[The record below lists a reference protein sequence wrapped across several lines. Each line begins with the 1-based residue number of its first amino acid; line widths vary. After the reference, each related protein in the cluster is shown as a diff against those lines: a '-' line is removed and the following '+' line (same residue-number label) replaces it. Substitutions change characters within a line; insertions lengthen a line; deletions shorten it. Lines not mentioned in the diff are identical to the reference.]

1 MKRVKLLYLAVVA
14 LLAGAAFTACNNGDY
29 KAGPAATG
37 QQVYFDEGNSTTLS
51 IGDEVTSLSIAL
63 HRVADAEPLSV
74 AILSEVSEGAE
85 SLFTIPAS
93 VDFAAGET
101 DKDLVIAIDRANLVD
116 GEEYKIDLA
125 VADDTLTTP
134 YGYNQWSLSITPWPW
149 AEFEANDSKGMFRE
163 DWLTALWKVDNL
175 EYEVTIYKHK
185 TKENVFLLVEPWN
198 WSYLTEAFGRSKEQ
212 IEGEGMVTYTP
223 TNIQIDC
230 SDPNKVIIPKQLSGV
245 TDLDPSYGDYYIETV
260 EPGTLKD
267 GVIEFPT
274 KGLGLSCLAGGAY
287 ANKNGLFRIVLPG
300 YEAVDY
306 SLAVAYGG
314 MKVAA
319 DNVTVSAVLDF
330 TCGADVTGVNYL
342 LLADDVT
349 ADAATIIASIA
360 DGSAENIQEI
370 ADFEAGTTNVS
381 IEAELAS
388 GVYTVVAVAK
398 DKAGQPVVAT
408 AVAESFYFP
417 GFGGE
422 AKDVEASA
430 ALYYVSEVL
439 SQYAEQFPDYSSLAY
454 QIKGSELKSLKRY
467 VNTTDLIDNV
477 EDYGLTLEQVMAQYA
492 SAVSD
497 EVIASINAGG
507 YANILINLKANTSYT
522 MVIEATN
529 IYGKTEIIKSKPLA
543 TKALPYAGELKVGDY
558 AMTYVADGST
568 TFENLFTVNPTD
580 GSETEFIVDDFG
592 FEDGTSWYATYDS
605 AAGTL
610 TLSGLQ
616 VGYEDEGNMFGQFFY
631 YDTNKTM
638 VYGVCSFAS
647 EESEGDD
654 PCVITVSA
662 EKALAGLTTTVAVP
676 VLGASDGS
684 LKGYLGY
691 YPAAGTTIAQ
701 AAATSAKAKKAT
713 VKRVNVPFSSVKA
726 SAVPMR
732 YSKRWANKVTDVL
745 AVPASTG
752 VHGLAVKTAVCEPLP
767 KAKPMRNKVAFSS
780 LNAWK

>member
-1 MKRVKLLYLAVVA
+1 
-14 LLAGAAFTACNNGDY
+14 
-29 KAGPAATG
+29 
-37 QQVYFDEGNSTTLS
+37 
-51 IGDEVTSLSIAL
+51 TSLSIAL

-93 VDFAAGET
+93 VNFAAGET

-149 AEFEANDSKGMFRE
+149 AEFEANGSKGMFRE
-163 DWLTALWKVDNL
+163 DWLGPFWGLGNL

-185 TKENVFLLVEPWN
+185 TKENVFLLVEPWS
-198 WSYLTEAFGRSKEQ
+198 WSYLTEAFGGSKEQ
-212 IEGEGMVTYTP
+212 IEGAGYVTYTP
-223 TNIQIDC
+223 TNIQINC
-230 SDPNKVIIPKQLSGV
+230 TDPNQVIIPQQFSGV
-245 TDLDPSYGDYYIETV
+245 TDLDSAYGDYNIGTLT
-260 EPGTLKD
+260 PGTLKD

-274 KGLGLSCLAGGAY
+274 KGLALNCTNNGKTYY
-287 ANKNGLFRIVLPG
+287 ANTKGLFRVILPG

-319 DNVTVSAVLDF
+319 DNVTASAVLDF

-370 ADFEAGTTNVS
+370 ADFKAGTTNVS

-417 GFGGE
+417 GVGGE
-422 AKDVEASA
+422 AKDVEASV
-430 ALYYVSEVL
+430 ALYYVSNVL
-439 SQYAEQFPDYSSLAY
+439 PQYAETYPDTSSLVY
-454 QIKGSELKSLKRY
+454 MIKGSELKSLKRY
-467 VNTTDLIDNV
+467 VNTTALIDNV
-477 EDYGLTLEQVMAQYA
+477 EDYGMTLEELMANYA
-492 SAVSD
+492 SEVSA
-497 EVIASINAGG
+497 EVLASINDGG

-529 IYGKTEIIKSKPLA
+529 IYGKTEIIKSNPLA
-543 TKALPYAGELKVGDY
+543 TKALPYAGELKIGNY
-558 AMTYVADGST
+558 AMTCVVNEST
-568 TFENLFTVNPTD
+568 TFENQFTLNPTD
-580 GSETEFIVDDFG
+580 GSETEFTVTDFAV
-592 FEDGTSWYATYDS
+592 ENDTELHATYDS
-605 AAGTL
+605 AAATL
-610 TLSGLQ
+610 TLSGLE
-616 VGYEDEGNMFGQFFY
+616 VGYEEYGSVFGGLYDY
-631 YDTNKTM
+631 YDSDKTM
-638 VYGVCSFAS
+638 AYGYYVYAS
-647 EESEGDD
+647 AESEGND

-662 EKALAGLTTTVAVP
+662 EKALSGLTTDVEVPVVVLASSTVA
-676 VLGASDGS
+676 
-684 LKGYLGY
+684 GYLGY
-691 YPAAGTTIAQ
+691 YPAAGTTIEPV
-701 AAATSAKAKKAT
+701 AAT
-713 VKRVNVPFSSVKA
+713 
-726 SAVPMR
+726 
-732 YSKRWANKVTDVL
+732 
-745 AVPASTG
+745 
-752 VHGLAVKTAVCEPLP
+752 
-767 KAKPMRNKVAFSS
+767 
-780 LNAWK
+780 